1 MAYRYG
7 NSQWYN
13 FPVGIYDT
21 LEIAENEANLHR
33 NFRGGKYDHK
43 IYLIELNRSYDAEDM
58 EMEFQLMAD
67 KIAELKEM
75 LYELNDRLNQKAWSR

>member
-1 MAYRYG
+1 MYLVMAYRYG
-7 NSQWYN
+7 NSQGYN

-43 IYLIELNRSYDAEDM
+43 IYLIELNRSYDAEECKVISKTGD
-58 EMEFQLMAD
+58 FSLT
-67 KIAELKEM
+67 KG
-75 LYELNDRLNQKAWSR
+75 N